1 MARKNTFFLFELAGD
16 DANADKLA
24 ELLGVDPSN
33 DNQPRT
39 EAQIEEATQ
48 TWAGKSL
55 LHQAAQ
61 RRATECVKILGK
73 AGAAQNEEDKF
84 LLSYAIRGKVRTL
97 LFIIIFELN
106 TSVFTL
112 AGANKCFSLVIMI
125 FPAGRGCYLSQGTF
139 SDYWAG

>member
-1 MARKNTFFLFELAGD
+1 MARKNTFFLFELAED

-33 DNQPRT
+33 NNQPPT
-39 EAQIEEATQ
+39 KAQIKEATQ

-55 LHQAAQ
+55 LHHAA
-61 RRATECVKILGK
+61 RKRATECLKILGK
-73 AGAAQNEEDKF
+73 AGVAQDEEDKF

-106 TSVFTL
+106 TSVFTM
-112 AGANKCFSLVIMI
+112 AGAAKCVSVLIFFRSERLSLVSRDI
-125 FPAGRGCYLSQGTF
+125 L
-139 SDYWAG
+139 